1 MSTQFLNPFRR
12 VQKRPHLALSGLAL
26 LAVTSAAPVA
36 RAQTPPAKPVIDTTQ
51 YTRAFDIFA
60 GQNKTGPYMLGW
72 NAVHVAL
79 DDKPTVVVNGT
90 TLPQIAYQIDAAK
103 GTIVFT
109 NPLKSDQVARVAYSY
124 NPAAS
129 QRNTNPATVP
139 LSVNVLQFGGTDFKV
154 TALPASSGGTSL
166 ESRPLVW
173 SLSKKTGLLGG
184 GLTSDINYSG
194 QTGAAFK
201 MGYAQGNDKNGVTA
215 NFAQTGREFA
225 ENAGKAFNAA
235 SAGQTWDATGK
246 IRPANWLGLTVAR
259 RELRDMSW
267 NKGGVGTNNQT
278 YNLFLGGDKRMPTLN
293 VSRVEDTSLPGDLA
307 KVSDS
312 TTTTTDKIDFS
323 GAVGGIKGGDS
334 VAKVTANLTQAATD
348 APATA
353 GDTKAEQI
361 AVAVSAQT
369 PDKKGTASLA
379 VTDVNK
385 TTATTSEDKQNI
397 AVKIAPA
404 PLISVSAEQKTQIN
418 GPSDTIINTAQAA
431 IDAARAKGDDKAQ
444 TKAEAALKKLTNTEV
459 TVQSA
464 QAEIKPLPNT
474 KLTGSVQ
481 TTKTEAVGAAGG
493 ESGGPT
499 SSVTVQ
505 SAQAEVA
512 PLPNTKIAG
521 SVQTIKTETSSDP
534 DAVKSSVT
542 ELSAQIGTGKAFEI
556 AGGITNRSA
565 TSTGNETADV
575 MASLNTSRA
584 RLALRPFGP
593 AITLTGGYTVNP
605 LDKNNQILNGQRKEF
620 GLDTKI
626 GALSLGSGYALTRVS
641 PVFSDA
647 PDADNSSGEYG
658 EVSLTLGLRFSRYT
672 QLTGNYKD
680 ALMYGNADA
689 RPLAGLP
696 RAGRAYGLGLT
707 HQVGSGVS
715 FMMGGTVAR
724 DPALTGKPADI
735 KGEAKLGLKF

>member
-12 VQKRPHLALSGLAL
+12 VQKRPHLALSGLAV
-26 LAVTSAAPVA
+26 LAVGSAVSVA
-36 RAQTPPAKPVIDTTQ
+36 RAQPPPAKPVIDTTQ
-51 YTRAFDIFA
+51 YQRAFDIFA
-60 GQNKTGPYMLGW
+60 GQNKTGPYTLGW

-90 TLPQIAYQIDAAK
+90 TLPQIAYEIDSAK
-103 GTIVFT
+103 GTIVFS

-154 TALPASSGGTSL
+154 TALPSSSGGTDL
-166 ESRPLVW
+166 VSRPLVW

-235 SAGQTWDATGK
+235 SAGQTWDASGK
-246 IRPANWLGLTVAR
+246 IRPANWMGLTIAR

-267 NKGGVGTNNQT
+267 NKGGVGTNNQA
-278 YNLFLGGDKRMPTLN
+278 YNLFLGGDKRIPTLN
-293 VSRVEDTSLPGDLA
+293 VSRVEESSLPGSQA
-307 KVSDS
+307 KITDS
-312 TTTTTDKIDFS
+312 TTTTTDKIDFA

-334 VAKVTANLTQAATD
+334 VAKVTANLAQAATD

-353 GDTKAEQI
+353 GDTKADQL
-361 AVAVSAQT
+361 AVSVSAQT

-379 VTDVNK
+379 VADANK
-385 TTATTSEDKQNI
+385 TTATTNEDKQNI

-418 GPSDTIINTAQAA
+418 GPSNTVINTAQAA
-431 IDAARAKGDDKAQ
+431 VDAARAKGDDKAQ
-444 TKAEAALKKLTNTEV
+444 TDAEAALKKLTNTEV
-459 TVQSA
+459 TTQSA

-493 ESGGPT
+493 DGGPK

-505 SAQAEVA
+505 SAQAELA

-521 SVQTIKTETSSDP
+521 SVQTIKTEKSDDP

-565 TSTGNETADV
+565 TSTGNETADA
-575 MASLNTSRA
+575 MATLNTSRA

-593 AITLTGGYTVNP
+593 AVILTGGYTVNP

-641 PVFSDA
+641 PLFNDD
-647 PDADNSSGEYG
+647 PDADTSSGEYG

-696 RAGRAYGLGLT
+696 RASRAYGLGLT